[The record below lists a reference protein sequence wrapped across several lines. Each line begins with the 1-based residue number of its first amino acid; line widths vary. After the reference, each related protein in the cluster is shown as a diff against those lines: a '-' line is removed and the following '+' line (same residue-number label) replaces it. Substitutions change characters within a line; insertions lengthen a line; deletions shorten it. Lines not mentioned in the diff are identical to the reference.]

1 MHTGCAVNRRTFA
14 HNALWYDLR
23 MIRRVSYR
31 AAVTGLV
38 FSACWLVFGF
48 LFLMTPI
55 PDALGIGS
63 GLTQIWIVTF
73 FVALGVSGS
82 MLTFA
87 AINGIFPPVVRAPT
101 RRPAPLPA
109 RAADAEA
116 TRSTPTPQAS
126 GTRER

>member
-1 MHTGCAVNRRTFA
+1 
-14 HNALWYDLR
+14 

-31 AAVTGLV
+31 AAVTGLF
-38 FSACWLVFGF
+38 FSACWLVLGF

-82 MLTFA
+82 MLTLA
-87 AINGIFPPVVRAPT
+87 AINGIFPPVVHAPT
-101 RRPAPLPA
+101 RRPAPLPT